1 MAKEMG
7 DIVRF
12 EPAPQPFWA
21 AVLIVLLMLVTVV
34 NALLFVMGIQLG
46 WNRPVEDQTRL
57 GIILGNVFLGLTLIL
72 VLYRRFFIDD
82 ILVVKKRHPK
92 YEDFLEKYD
101 IE

>member
-12 EPAPQPFWA
+12 EKATQPAWA
-21 AVLIVLLMLVTVV
+21 AFLILVLTAVVVV
-34 NALLFVMGIQLG
+34 NAILFVVAVQMGL
-46 WNRPVEDQTRL
+46 NDPMLEQTNQA
-57 GIILGNVFLGLTLIL
+57 IMLGNVFLGMAMIL
-72 VLYRRFFIDD
+72 MLYRRFFVDD
-82 ILVVKKRHPK
+82 VMIVKKRHPK

>member
-7 DIVRF
+7 DIVRY
-12 EPAPQPFWA
+12 EPATQPAWA
-21 AVLIVLLMLVTVV
+21 AFLIVVLTFVTVL
-34 NALLFVMGIQLG
+34 NAILFIMGLQLG
-46 WNRPVEDQTRL
+46 WNDPIEDQVQL
-57 GIILGNVFLGLTLIL
+57 GIILGNVFLGLTLVM
-72 VLYRRFFIDD
+72 VLYRRFFVDD